1 MNQTVDS
8 REPLLL
14 VVGPTASGKS
24 RLGLELAEAVGGEII
39 SADAFAVYRG
49 LDIGTDKPDAQAR
62 RRVRHHLIDVVEPSE
77 RYSAGAF
84 VDAAR
89 AAMVEIRGRGATP
102 VVVGGTHF
110 WIRALLYGLF
120 PSPPR
125 DEEHSSR
132 LAGEWDEN
140 PEAVFRRLEHADPV
154 AAEKIGPQDRQRILR
169 ALEVLEA
176 TGEPISKHWAEH
188 RNRDDFDPL
197 IVAPKRPRDE
207 LYVKIGLRV
216 DRMISSGLREEVQRI
231 LASGVPRDA
240 HALKAI
246 GYRQLVEHFE
256 GDCDLEAAI
265 ENTKAASRRLAKRQ
279 LTWLRG
285 LTEGSLH
292 WIPPAE
298 NGGCHKAESLW
309 SDKLRGRRK

>member
-1 MNQTVDS
+1 VSDNTQS

-24 RLGLELAEAVGGEII
+24 RLGLELAESIGGEII

-49 LDIGTDKPDAQAR
+49 LDIGTDKPAAEAR
-62 RRVRHHLIDVVEPSE
+62 RRVRHHLIDVVEPTE
-77 RYSAGAF
+77 RFSAGAF
-84 VDAAR
+84 VEAAR
-89 AAMVEIRGRGATP
+89 AAIVEIRGRGATP
-102 VVVGGTHF
+102 MVVGGTHF

-125 DEEHSSR
+125 DEKISAR
-132 LAGEWDEN
+132 LADEWDHD
-140 PEAVFRRLEHADPV
+140 PEAVFQRLVAVDPV
-154 AAEKIGPQDRQRILR
+154 AAAKIGSRDRQRILR
-169 ALEVLEA
+169 ALEVMEA
-176 TGEPISKHWAEH
+176 TGEPISKHWATYPD
-188 RNRDDFDPL
+188 RDDFDPM

-207 LYVKIGLRV
+207 LYAKIGLRV
-216 DRMISSGLREEVQRI
+216 DSMISSGLREEVQRI

-256 GDCDLEAAI
+256 GEYNLEAAI

-298 NGGCHKAESLW
+298 NGGSHEAAILW
-309 SDKLRGRRK
+309 SDKLRGRR